1 MYAVVVLS
9 VVSGGEVFL
18 VLVREAVKVEEI
30 IDIVKVEEV
39 LVVVDEAVV

>member
-9 VVSGGEVFL
+9 VVSGGEVL
-18 VLVREAVKVEEI
+18 RVAVKVEEI

-39 LVVVDEAVV
+39 LVVVVKALV